1 MYSASQLARAPF
13 VFAEH
18 QFVPSCDASAWNATT
33 IESTKL
39 QRQFLQNDGSVVS
52 QWMLLVPAL
61 NKAASEIELLF
72 PGKPGG
78 PP

>member
-1 MYSASQLARAPF
+1 MYSASQSARTPF

-18 QFVPSCDASAWNATT
+18 QFVPSRDASAWNATT
-33 IESTKL
+33 IELTKL
-39 QRQFLQNDGSVVS
+39 HRQFLQNDGSVAS

-61 NKAASEIELLF
+61 NRAASEIEQLF